1 VGCIAHIRLARQF
14 PSSIL
19 DGSRQPPDSGS
30 IHCCRGRD
38 IEPDEAIEEIRSI
51 RRQIAKECAD
61 DPHKL
66 AQYYLEQQKQNA
78 QRIRKTTK
86 RSFLRADV

>member
-1 VGCIAHIRLARQF
+1 MK
-14 PSSIL
+14 
-19 DGSRQPPDSGS
+19 
-30 IHCCRGRD
+30 
-38 IEPDEAIEEIRSI
+38 PDEAIEEIRSI

-66 AQYYLEQQKQNA
+66 VQYYLEQQKQNA

-86 RSFLRADV
+86 RSSLRADV